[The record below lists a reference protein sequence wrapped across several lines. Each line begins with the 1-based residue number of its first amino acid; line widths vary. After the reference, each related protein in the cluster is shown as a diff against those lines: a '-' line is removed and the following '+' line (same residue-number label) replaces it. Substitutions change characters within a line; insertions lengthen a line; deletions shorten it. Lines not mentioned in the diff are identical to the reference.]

1 MRPAFWTEFRDTYIA
16 RDDIRFIKSVGFNT
30 VRIPLHYRLFMT
42 DQGEIEGEGWALLD
56 RVLGWVREAGLFAI
70 VDLHAA
76 PGGQTGINHD
86 DGPGYPLMFY
96 VPRDRELTIKLWRAI
111 ARRYSG
117 DPAILGYDILNEP
130 IAPYHDTATLNMR
143 LEPFYRQVTQAI
155 REVDPGR
162 VVILAG
168 GQWSSSFDML
178 GPPFANNL
186 AYTYHLFWASTKRDS
201 IQRHLNFANRYDV
214 PLFLGET
221 GELTDEWNERFRKL
235 QEEHGIGWAFWTYKN
250 LDTPST
256 VVSIPLPA
264 GWAEI
269 VAFADGTRRDKPAA
283 AVIDRAIAQY
293 LDGIRFRNG
302 VIRWSYLASLGL
314 KARRNRSRD
323 GSGASI
329 RHGWN
334 AAECTLVSISAI
346 TSPTVC
352 SFSAS
357 RSDISMPNSSS
368 SDMMVSTTSRLV
380 AARSSMKLAAWVTLL
395 AGMWSLATT
404 TLLTRSEISLM
415 LSTPLFPRSV
425 GKYHLGR
432 HRYQSADDG
441 LGGPDVLRPTRQLE
455 YEEATD
461 CSKRHSVAPGCA
473 VLDSLN
479 GR

>member
-1 MRPAFWTEFRDTYIA
+1 MLVNMPVNLASACRAAADSKALSPWDLYRRQRGGEGTLARADGEESFYTARMRLLLALLFILGLAAPAAAESLVRIEGKNFITPDGRPLSIKGISLGNWLMPEGYMFKFEVAKSPRQIFGAFDRLLGPDRAARFWTGFRDTYIA

-42 DQGEIEGEGWALLD
+42 EQGEIEGEGWALLD
-56 RVLGWVREAGLFAI
+56 RVLGWVREAGLLAI

-96 VPRDRELTIKLWRAI
+96 VPRDRELTVRLWRAI
-111 ARRYSG
+111 AQRYSG

-143 LEPFYRQVTQAI
+143 LEPFYKEVTQAI
-155 REVDPGR
+155 RDVDPGR

-178 GPPFANNL
+178 GAPFAKNL

-269 VAFADGTRRDKPAA
+269 VAFADGTRREQPAA
-283 AVIDRAIAQY
+283 AVIDRAIQQY
-293 LDGIRFRNG
+293 LEGIRFRNG

-314 KARRNRSRD
+314 KA
-323 GSGASI
+323 
-329 RHGWN
+329 
-334 AAECTLVSISAI
+334 
-346 TSPTVC
+346 
-352 SFSAS
+352 
-357 RSDISMPNSSS
+357 
-368 SDMMVSTTSRLV
+368 
-380 AARSSMKLAAWVTLL
+380 
-395 AGMWSLATT
+395 
-404 TLLTRSEISLM
+404 
-415 LSTPLFPRSV
+415 
-425 GKYHLGR
+425 
-432 HRYQSADDG
+432 
-441 LGGPDVLRPTRQLE
+441 
-455 YEEATD
+455 
-461 CSKRHSVAPGCA
+461 AP
-473 VLDSLN
+473 
-479 GR
+479 